1 MKKKLLTKIIAGIM
15 FGGVLTTPISTNAKT
30 QNSIEKDGENYLRFL
45 NISKE
50 ELVDLLI
57 KNGYKKEEV
66 NNYIIT
72 LKHDWNKECLDK
84 SNDYLKT
91 LDLSEHELED
101 LLQNSKFEES
111 EIKYSLSKLND
122 YNWNQECL
130 DKGNSYLKTL
140 DLSKYELNEL
150 LKNSKFKDTEI
161 NYAMSKL
168 NNYDWNKE
176 CLDKAKSYIKL
187 FPSNSKEELK
197 EYLLYSKFCDNE
209 VGFALNNIY
218 KNTEVKG
225 VDENK
230 QNKNTENKKPT
241 NNTNTNKQTP
251 NTKEKFNVSNYVDKK
266 VYITKSDLNGYGG
279 EINFHLEKHGNM
291 KEGEKWI
298 SLAEAL
304 QRGFKPCKKCIVD
317 EYNNIINHKQ
327 EIINA
332 YKNKYG
338 EIKNSFEINNNINDN
353 IPKTSDIGLLSTV
366 GLTALSGVGFIL
378 ARKKK

>member
-15 FGGVLTTPISTNAKT
+15 FGGVLTTPISANAET

-72 LKHDWNKECLDK
+72 LKHDWNK
-84 SNDYLKT
+84 
-91 LDLSEHELED
+91 
-101 LLQNSKFEES
+101 
-111 EIKYSLSKLND
+111 
-122 YNWNQECL
+122 ECL

-225 VDENK
+225 ADKNK
-230 QNKNTENKKPT
+230 QDNKKE
-241 NNTNTNKQTP
+241 TP

-291 KEGEKWI
+291 KEGGKWI

-353 IPKTSDIGLLSTV
+353 IPKTSDIGLLTTL
-366 GLTALSGVGFIL
+366 GLTTLSGIGFIL
-378 ARKKK
+378 TRKKK

>member
-1 MKKKLLTKIIAGIM
+1 MEQLIFVGYDDDEGDYAIKKL
-15 FGGVLTTPISTNAKT
+15 
-30 QNSIEKDGENYLRFL
+30 E
-45 NISKE
+45 
-50 ELVDLLI
+50 
-57 KNGYKKEEV
+57 
-66 NNYIIT
+66 
-72 LKHDWNKECLDK
+72 KHDWNKECLDK
-84 SNDYLKT
+84 ANYYLKT

-168 NNYDWNKE
+168 NNYNWNKE

-218 KNTEVKG
+218 KNTKVKG
-225 VDENK
+225 ADKNK
-230 QNKNTENKKPT
+230 QDNKKE
-241 NNTNTNKQTP
+241 TP

-291 KEGEKWI
+291 KEGGKWI

-353 IPKTSDIGLLSTV
+353 IPKTSDIGLLTTL
-366 GLTALSGVGFIL
+366 GLTTLSGIGFIL
-378 ARKKK
+378 TRKKK